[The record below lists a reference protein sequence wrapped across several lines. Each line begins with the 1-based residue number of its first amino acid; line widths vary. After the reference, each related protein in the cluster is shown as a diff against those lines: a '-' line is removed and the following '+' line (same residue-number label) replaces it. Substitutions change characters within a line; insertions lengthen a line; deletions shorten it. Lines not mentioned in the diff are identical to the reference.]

1 MRLRQCIRWVS
12 YEKRKTQEGMI
23 REILMTPKIGTIC
36 EHPFD
41 ECAQKTKNL
50 RTSLMSSRVSMAM
63 HEDATKRFE
72 ELVVEE

>member
-1 MRLRQCIRWVS
+1 
-12 YEKRKTQEGMI
+12 
-23 REILMTPKIGTIC
+23 MTPKIGTIC
-36 EHPFD
+36 DHLLD